1 MSAPLRVEVDDVTR
15 PEVIALLEEHLANM
29 YEITPAEHVFAL
41 DVTKLRAPDIT
52 FWAVWDGAT
61 LVGCGALRELD
72 TANGEV
78 KSMRTPSA
86 LRRRGAGRAVLER
99 IVATAR
105 SRGYRT
111 LSLETGSHP
120 AFDAAQALYRS
131 FGFEYCG
138 PFADYEANPD
148 SVFMTLRLD
157 PTTATMEAARK

>member
-1 MSAPLRVEVDDVTR
+1 MADSLTIRVDDVTH
-15 PEVIALLEEHLANM
+15 PAVIALLEEHLANM

-52 FWAVWDGAT
+52 FWSVWDGET

-72 TANGEV
+72 ATQGEV
-78 KSMRTPSA
+78 KSMRTPRA

-105 SRGYRT
+105 ERGYKV

-120 AFDAAQALYRS
+120 AFEPAQALYRS
-131 FGFEYCG
+131 FGFDYCG
-138 PFADYEANPD
+138 PFSDYEENPS
-148 SVFMTLRLD
+148 SVFVTLRL
-157 PTTATMEAARK
+157 

>member
-1 MSAPLRVEVDDVTR
+1 MSATLRIEVDDVTR

-52 FWAVWDGAT
+52 FWSVWEGDT

-72 TANGEV
+72 ATHGEV
-78 KSMRTPSA
+78 KSMRTPKGM
-86 LRRRGAGRAVLER
+86 RRRGAGRAVLER

-105 SRGYRT
+105 ERGYEV

-120 AFDAAQALYRS
+120 AFGAAQALYRS
-131 FGFEYCG
+131 FGFDYCG
-138 PFADYEANPD
+138 PFGDYEENPS
-148 SVFMTLRLD
+148 SVFMTLRLESNGD
-157 PTTATMEAARK
+157 ADRG